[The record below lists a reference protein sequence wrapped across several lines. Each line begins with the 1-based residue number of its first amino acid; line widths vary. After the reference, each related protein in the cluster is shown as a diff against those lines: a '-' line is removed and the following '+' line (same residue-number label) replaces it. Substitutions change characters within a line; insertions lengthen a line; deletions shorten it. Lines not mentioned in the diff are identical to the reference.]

1 MRENN
6 MFEKDN
12 LEKIQKRAIKHLKK
26 GNILKAKEEYLKG
39 LAIDPNNI
47 FILNN
52 LAQIYKILNKKD
64 KTKGYL
70 EKLIEECEKN
80 SYEDEQIL
88 IMKLTALTE
97 LERIEKLNETLDRL
111 IELYPENTLGLYQKS
126 LILEKNNESE
136 QALKFIEKILK
147 INEYNIAALLAK
159 GRNLVEIG
167 EYDKAEECYNLVFKI
182 EPKNK
187 AAMNLKGKLLK
198 KKNNQ
203 ENSICA
209 HDLMMKAVE
218 FWEMKDFKRAN
229 NFLNKALDMDSSFDE
244 IWYCRGELLIRMGRI
259 NDAINS
265 FNKAFEINPES
276 GGIVRKKEFYRMLNI
291 MKRINTILGY
301 EK

>member
-1 MRENN
+1 MRKNN
-6 MFEKDN
+6 MFEQDN
-12 LEKIQKRAIKHLKK
+12 LEKIQKRAIKHLKR

-80 SYEDEQIL
+80 SHEEEQIL

-97 LERIEKLNETLDRL
+97 LERNEELTETINRL
-111 IELYPENTLGLYQKS
+111 IELYPKNTLGLYQKS
-126 LILEKNNESE
+126 LLLEKNNKPK

-147 INEYNIAALLAK
+147 INEYNVAALLAK
-159 GRNLVEIG
+159 GRNLVELE

-209 HDLMMKAVE
+209 HDLMLKAVE
-218 FWEMKDFKRAN
+218 FWDMEDFKRAN
-229 NFLNKALDMDSSFDE
+229 NFLNKALDMDSSFDD

-259 NDAINS
+259 NDAIKS

-276 GGIVRKKEFYRMLNI
+276 GEIVRKKEFYRMLNI

>member
-1 MRENN
+1 

-12 LEKIQKRAIKHLKK
+12 LKKIQKRAIKHLKK

-39 LAIDPNNI
+39 LAIEPNNI

-52 LAQIYKILNKKD
+52 LAQIYKMLNKKD
-64 KTKGYL
+64 KTIGYL
-70 EKLIEECEKN
+70 EKLIEECEK
-80 SYEDEQIL
+80 STYEDEQVL
-88 IMKLTALTE
+88 IMKLAALTE
-97 LERIEKLNETLDRL
+97 LERSEELEKTLNRL
-111 IELYPENTLGLYQKS
+111 IELYPKNTLGLYQKS
-126 LILEKNNESE
+126 LLLEKNNKPK
-136 QALKFIEKILK
+136 QALHYIDEILR
-147 INEYNIAALLAK
+147 IDEYNIAALLAK
-159 GRNLVEIG
+159 GRNLVEIE

-209 HDLMMKAVE
+209 HDLMLKAVE
-218 FWEMKDFKRAN
+218 FWEMEDFKKAD

-276 GGIVRKKEFYRMLNI
+276 GGIVRKKEFYRMLNV
-291 MKRINTILGY
+291 MKRVNTILGY